1 MRHLFVVDSLDKHIQ
16 NEKKFILAL
25 ERRVLILADAKKTEQ
40 NGKKQRKKRE
50 NKTTIAL
57 VARNQKRKFTL
68 VAP

>member
-1 MRHLFVVDSLDKHIQ
+1 MRYLFVVDSLDKHIQ

-25 ERRVLILADAKKTEQ
+25 VLILADAKKTEQ

-50 NKTTIAL
+50 NKTAIAL